1 LKIFDVESQP
11 EWHGRPELHR
21 AIGQVY
27 GRSDTG
33 LLRALIPA
41 LLTMLTLAS
50 CGGGGASGA
59 AVVTAP
65 ASTAALGGF
74 VSGLTGSGLA
84 LSNNGGEPT
93 VVSTNGG
100 FVLATGLAQGDS
112 YSVTITS
119 QPADPVQSC
128 MILDDSGTGTIAT
141 DNVAM
146 IAVVCESPGRF
157 LYVTAQQGSVTTDNL
172 SAYSIDSTTG
182 ALTAVATY
190 PYVVG
195 STPAGI
201 TVDPG
206 SRFVFVAVSGYTD
219 IAAYAIDRS
228 SGALG
233 SVAGSPFTVPRP
245 GAPPDVLPLAV
256 AVDPSGQFLYV
267 AGDGGIGS
275 LSTYTGSVSVFN
287 INATS
292 GALTALPS
300 SPYASGF
307 YPEGV
312 VIDPSDRFVYVGYYN
327 LTLSAAYISAFSRDA
342 ATGALTAVAGSP
354 FLTAQPFA
362 GDFYGA
368 QLAVNPNGKF
378 LYVGQVAIDPTG
390 HFAYTSGTVTAYAID
405 SGSGALTPVS
415 GGVVTGST
423 FSINAYSINSSTGAL
438 TLVPG
443 SPYATGGGTDFL
455 GSIAVDPSGAYCYA
469 VGQLLGNIFV
479 YAIDPA
485 SGALTAL
492 AGSPFPG
499 SAAQDSIVV
508 SK

>member
-1 LKIFDVESQP
+1 
-11 EWHGRPELHR
+11 
-21 AIGQVY
+21 
-27 GRSDTG
+27 
-33 LLRALIPA
+33 
-41 LLTMLTLAS
+41 
-50 CGGGGASGA
+50 
-59 AVVTAP
+59 VTAP
-65 ASTAALGGF
+65 PSTAALGGF
-74 VSGLTGSGLA
+74 VSGLAGSGLA

-93 VVSTNGG
+93 VVSSNGA

-128 MILDDSGTGTIAT
+128 MILDDSGAGTIAT
-141 DNVAM
+141 DNIAM

-157 LYVTAQQGSVTTDNL
+157 LYVTAQQGAGTTDNL
-172 SAYSIDSTTG
+172 SAYSIDSATG

-190 PYVVG
+190 PYVIA
-195 STPAGI
+195 STPAGVS
-201 TVDPG
+201 VDPT
-206 SRFVFVAVSGYTD
+206 SRFVFVAVNGYTD
-219 IAAYAIDRS
+219 IAAYTIDRN
-228 SGALG
+228 SGVLS

-245 GAPPDVLPLAV
+245 GATAVALPVAV

-267 AGDGGIGS
+267 AGEGGIGN
-275 LSTYTGSVSVFN
+275 LSSYTGSVSVFN

-300 SPYASGF
+300 SPYASGY

-312 VIDPSDRFVYVGYYN
+312 VVDPSDRFVYVGYYN
-327 LTLSAAYISAFSRDA
+327 LTLSAAYVSAFSRDA
-342 ATGALTAVAGSP
+342 TTGALTEVAGSP

-378 LYVGQVAIDPTG
+378 LYVGQVALDPTG

-405 SGSGALTPVS
+405 AGSGALRPVS
-415 GGVVTGST
+415 GGAVTGST
-423 FSINAYSINSSTGAL
+423 FSINGYTVDPSTGAL
-438 TLVPG
+438 TPLPG
-443 SPYATGGGTDFL
+443 SPFATGGGFDFL
-455 GSIAVDPSGAYCYA
+455 GSIAMDPSGAYCYA
-469 VGQLLGNIFV
+469 VGQLLGSIYA

-492 AGSPFPG
+492 AASPFPG
-499 SAAQDSIVV
+499 SEAQDSIVV